1 MPWLHL
7 GVSLLLSAGAGGLS
21 LACFHLCV
29 LAPKWRRSQQA
40 LGRAEDEWY
49 DYDDV
54 VPKLKV
60 ADVAAGGNLRLAD
73 RRKSF
78 A

>member
-1 MPWLHL
+1 M
-7 GVSLLLSAGAGGLS
+7 
-21 LACFHLCV
+21 
-29 LAPKWRRSQQA
+29 APQPASV
-40 LGRAEDEWY
+40 GRAEDEWY